1 MRYGIEVVPFGAYS
15 DPREVV
21 RLAQAAEAA
30 GWEALALWDHV
41 LFPYGAGD
49 PWVTLSAVA
58 AATRRLKLITAVS
71 PLPRYRPHLL
81 ARTLAALDILS
92 GGRVIF
98 GTGLGVAFDL
108 APFGDST
115 DAPTLAAMLD
125 EGLEVMMG
133 LWEGEP
139 VTHHGRFYHAHGAQ
153 LVPTP
158 VQRPRVPIWIGGDS
172 LAALR
177 RAARWDGWVIGTIDE
192 QCQITKPPER
202 VAEQVA
208 VLRQHRASAL
218 PFEVAV
224 DGVSPSGDPSLPEA
238 YARAGATWWLEAIFL
253 SRGSAEEMLARVGAG
268 PPTHAS
274 PCP

>member
-1 MRYGIEVVPFGAYS
+1 MRYGIEVIPFGQYS

-21 RLAQAAEAA
+21 RLARAAEAA

-58 AATRRLKLITAVS
+58 AATRRLKLITAVA

-81 ARTLAALDILS
+81 ARTLAALDLLS
-92 GGRVIF
+92 EGRVIF
-98 GTGLGVAFDL
+98 GTGLGVTFDL
-108 APFGDST
+108 APFGDPT
-115 DAPTLAAMLD
+115 DAPTLAAQLD
-125 EGLEVMMG
+125 EGLELVTQ
-133 LWEGEP
+133 LWAGAP
-139 VTHHGRFYHAHGAQ
+139 VTHHGRFYHADAAQ
-153 LVPTP
+153 LAPTP
-158 VQRPRVPIWIGGDS
+158 MQRPRIPVWIGGDS
-172 LAALR
+172 PAALR

-192 QCQITKPPER
+192 QCRITKPPER

-208 VLRQHRASAL
+208 AIRQQRADGA

-224 DGVSPSGDPSLPEA
+224 DGVSPAGDPDIPRS

-253 SRGSAEEMLARVGAG
+253 SRGSAAEMLARVSAG
-268 PPTHAS
+268 PPAA
-274 PCP
+274 P

>member
-1 MRYGIEVVPFGAYS
+1 MHYGIEVVPFGRYS

-58 AATRRLKLITAVS
+58 AATWRLTLITAVA

-81 ARTLAALDILS
+81 ARTLAALDLLS

-108 APFGDST
+108 APFGDPT
-115 DAPTLAAMLD
+115 HAPTLAAQLD
-125 EGLEVMMG
+125 DGLELVTK
-133 LWEGEP
+133 LWSGEP
-139 VTHHGRFYHAHGAQ
+139 VTHRGHFYAVKQAQ
-153 LVPTP
+153 LIPTP
-158 VQRPRVPIWIGGDS
+158 LQRPRIPIWVGGDS
-172 LAALR
+172 PAALR

-192 QCQITKPPER
+192 QCRITKSPER
-202 VAEQVA
+202 LAEQVA
-208 VLRQHRASAL
+208 VLRAHRTSGEPLA
-218 PFEVAV
+218 VAV
-224 DGVSPSGDPSLPEA
+224 DGVSPAGDHALPEA
-238 YARAGATWWLEAIFL
+238 YSQAGATWWLEAIFG
-253 SRGSAEEMLARVGAG
+253 SRASDEELLARVVAG
-268 PPTHAS
+268 PPWA
-274 PCP
+274 

>member
-1 MRYGIEVVPFGAYS
+1 MRYGIEVVPFGDYS

-41 LFPYGAGD
+41 LFPAGAGD
-49 PWVTLSAVA
+49 PWVTLAAVA
-58 AATRRLKLITAVS
+58 TATRRLKLITAVA

-92 GGRVIF
+92 EGRVIF

-108 APFGDST
+108 APFGDPT
-115 DAPTLAAMLD
+115 NAPTLAAMLD
-125 EGLEVMMG
+125 EGLELMTG
-133 LWEGEP
+133 LWAGEP
-139 VTHHGRFYHAHGAQ
+139 LTHQGRFYQAEAAR

-172 LAALR
+172 PAALR

-208 VLRQHRASAL
+208 ALRQHRAGATPL
-218 PFEVAV
+218 EVVV
-224 DGVSPSGDPSLPEA
+224 DGASPAGDPTLPEA

-253 SRGSAEEMLARVGAG
+253 SRGSAEEMLTRISAG
-268 PPTHAS
+268 PPAH
-274 PCP
+274 P